1 MGQFTPYSNV
11 LLILKD
17 HGDNVDLSNA
27 FTVIEWTETI
37 PQSIIVTLSSANGEF
52 LTQGEEIQ
60 QFDRLYMEYE
70 GVNGNI
76 EKDVFHVRNINRKRL
91 SGSGMQLVLTCPHQS
106 ENIWKRTIDL
116 VVRERSNQE
125 TLNQVILQL
134 NINKGTDD
142 PTVLSPTFDP
152 VTKTGNNLSS
162 DTNNSFYFDGK
173 KLKNVFDEIA
183 DIEGQ
188 PVEGGGTFQPPFIRF
203 KSNYDNDADTGLD
216 EVNIQA
222 YAQGFNQNDETQT
235 FTNIPNVTLA
245 HFPRGDEDEDLTNIL
260 ENHSDEDPERATNI
274 TLRCSQEAGDYL
286 GDWTKY
292 QGAQNFFAR
301 ARRWDEDTTFQFG
314 AFVVASDGLRYEAT
328 NVSTNQEPP
337 NILFW
342 IQRTFTIP
350 IEWQAG
356 NFFNV
361 NALTKKF
368 KIAWKSIKA
377 HTADEN
383 NEPPN
388 SEFWTRIYYAPP
400 VDYSP
405 ETKNNAQDWI
415 NSFAGAIHA
424 DNPDGLTRG
433 VDANCIIEDQLHP
446 RTYVRFVGTDP
457 ANIPGILKFGST
469 RIPDG
474 FKMLAIDP
482 STGIEG
488 GTGDF
493 AGNDPNGVPFAG
505 NINQFVDRDLD
516 GTGTWFVFKEKQT
529 LQDQEVMDFFQ
540 GDSWVKNPCQET
552 NPFIPAFVDGN
563 GVCQLGSRNANWVKG
578 SYQIIDSLD
587 VTAIFGDLG
596 ALVKFGQFI
605 EERPFECLHRIKFDT
620 TNNRIDVGNRQILAD
635 DTDQNSAV
643 FVKTAPDIAPSINEL
658 FDWNRGIWLNFWAT
672 NPVSSNQ
679 VPFGGATMGEIV
691 SLSTFDFDNLNRG
704 PDGTLKIFGPEIE
717 TRYPI
722 QGFATWIQLITTF
735 GSGSIV
741 ENTIDSRGDYSFAIF
756 LVDRNDKIR
765 VIDNLTI
772 GRTNDAIEVAG
783 NLPGKQYKG
792 VPGIPL
798 FFSAA
803 EPDSTDGFDP
813 REFVFGGI
821 FSKDS
826 YDNQGRYKISS
837 NPFDLKSEI
846 ELSIDG
852 WRKPKPLIITN
863 NDVPDSLPSRNIE
876 TQTVDNESIFRYPQ
890 AKNLVL
896 GLEKIFGFKSQKFTL
911 STSGRF
917 KVDLRHGDPVF
928 VTDAEMISET
938 TEGLPNT
945 IRMVVDKITRTF
957 SKTPSGPGGVEET
970 YGVITRLYPDE

>member
-1 MGQFTPYSNV
+1 MGQFTPYSNL

-17 HGDNVDLSNA
+17 HGEEVDLSNA

-60 QFDRLYMEYE
+60 LFDRLYIEYE
-70 GVNGNI
+70 GVDGNI

-91 SGSGMQLVLTCPHQS
+91 SGSGMELVLTCPHQS
-106 ENIWKRTIDL
+106 ENLWKRSIEL
-116 VVRERSNQE
+116 VVRERSNQD
-125 TLNQVILQL
+125 TLNQVIEQL
-134 NINKGTDD
+134 NLNKGSSD
-142 PTVLSPTFDP
+142 PTVLSPTFNTT
-152 VTKTGNNLSS
+152 TKIGNNLSN
-162 DTNNSFYFDGK
+162 DTNNSFYFDTK
-173 KLKNVFDEIA
+173 RLKNVFDEIG

-188 PVEGGGTFQPPFIRF
+188 PVEGGGTFQPPYIRF
-203 KSNYDNDADTGLD
+203 KSNYDHDADTGLD
-216 EVNIQA
+216 QVNIQA
-222 YAQGFNQNDETQT
+222 YAQGFNKNNVTQT

-245 HFPRGDEDEDLTNIL
+245 HFPRGDEDENQTNIL

-292 QGAQNFFAR
+292 QGAQDFFIR
-301 ARRWDEDTTFQFG
+301 ARRWDEDTTFQIG
-314 AFVVASDGLRYEAT
+314 AFVVASDGNRYEAIAESLNDEPPSSSWILRQFVIPDAFALFT
-328 NVSTNQEPP
+328 AYTINNLVVKDRISWKALQSHTSSETNQPP
-337 NILFW
+337 N
-342 IQRTFTIP
+342 P
-350 IEWQAG
+350 
-356 NFFNV
+356 
-361 NALTKKF
+361 
-368 KIAWKSIKA
+368 
-377 HTADEN
+377 
-383 NEPPN
+383 
-388 SEFWTRIYYAPP
+388 EFWTRIFFAPP

-415 NSFAGAIHA
+415 NSFAGAIFA
-424 DNPDGLTRG
+424 DQSDGKTRA
-433 VDANCIIEDQLHP
+433 VDANCIIEDQQHP
-446 RTYVRFVGTDP
+446 RTYVRFVGTTP
-457 ANIPGILKFGST
+457 TNIPAILKFGGT
-469 RIPDG
+469 RIPDA
-474 FKMLAIDP
+474 FKMLVIDP
-482 STGIEG
+482 TTGADLGTGI
-488 GTGDF
+488 F
-493 AGNDPNGVPFAG
+493 AGNDPNGIPFAG
-505 NINQFVDRDLD
+505 NIAQFEDRDLD
-516 GTGTWFVFKEKQT
+516 GTGTWFVFKEKET

-540 GDSWVKNPCQET
+540 GDSWVKNPCQGT
-552 NPFIPAFVDGN
+552 LSFVDGN
-563 GVCQLGSRNANWVKG
+563 GLCNIGTRNANWVKG
-578 SYQIIDSLD
+578 SYQLIDFLD

-596 ALVKFGQFI
+596 ALLKFGQFV
-605 EERPFECLHRIKFDT
+605 EDRPFECLHRIKFDT

-635 DTDQNSAV
+635 DIDQNSAV
-643 FVKTAPDIAPSINEL
+643 FVKSEPRAAPSINQL
-658 FDWNRGIWLNFWAT
+658 HDWNKGVWLNFWAT

-691 SLSTFDFDNLNRG
+691 ALSTFDFDNLNRG

-735 GSGSIV
+735 GSGTIV
-741 ENTIDSRGDYSFAIF
+741 ETTIDARGDYSFAIF

-772 GRTNDAIEVAG
+772 GRTNDTIEVVG

-826 YDNQGRYKISS
+826 YDNQGRYKITG
-837 NPFDLKSEI
+837 NPFFLKSEI

-863 NDVPDSLPSRNIE
+863 NDVPNSLPSRNIE

-890 AKNLVL
+890 GKNLVL

-928 VTDAEMISET
+928 VTDTEMISET

-970 YGVITRLYPDE
+970 YGVITRLYPDT